1 MPTAFDMRATA
12 WRKMKEGWL
21 LPLLAG
27 FSLAFLLG
35 SLVDMAISKIGVW
48 NGWITFVQ
56 VGDVIPVPEFCAQMG
71 FELSPEWEETLAAVS
86 IPQVTLAY
94 RIVATVANVLWEGIL
109 AFGCAVIAIAV
120 MRGGVKAF
128 QVFSGFRWPFRTAAL
143 GLLRTL
149 LIALGTLLLIAPGIY
164 AAYSFRMAFFLL
176 ADNPEWTPVRALAE
190 SRRLMHG
197 HRWRLFCLDVS
208 FFGWFLLVLMTG
220 GLAGIFVIPYHAT
233 ATAAFYEDLL
243 DRSGR

>member
-1 MPTAFDMRATA
+1 MPTAFNMRATA
-12 WRKMKEGWL
+12 WRKMKEGGL

-48 NGWITFVQ
+48 KGWITSVQ
-56 VGDVIPVPEFCAQMG
+56 VGDVVPVPEFFTQLG
-71 FELSPEWEETLAAVS
+71 IELSPEWEEALAAVS

-94 RIVATVANVLWEGIL
+94 RIVATVVNVLWEGVL

-120 MRGGVKAF
+120 MRGGVKVF
-128 QVFSGFRWPFRTAAL
+128 QVFSGFRWPFRAAAL

-149 LIALGTLLLIAPGIY
+149 LVTLGTLLFIAPGVY

-197 HRWRLFCLDVS
+197 HRWRLFCLDAS
-208 FFGWFLLVLMTG
+208 FFGWGLLVVITG
-220 GLAGIFVIPYHAT
+220 GLAGIFVIPYHAA
-233 ATAAFYEDLL
+233 ATAVFYEDLL
-243 DRSGR
+243 DRIGR